1 MSNEKTPFSDWLLA
15 TERGVLKRVCQS
27 VGSPR
32 ALAVK
37 LLAEAG
43 EWGQLIALAPPDKDP
58 WVNPGF
64 ADDYLVSEMMRKNP
78 RIVVQAI
85 CGRTGLQRPVNR
97 KHAAMRSWVA
107 SERKCREVNER
118 LLLSDSWAEDEFLSR
133 VVKRTRRRIA
143 RTLGPLDSSTLETI
157 KDAGRHGPGATSTIR
172 GSHITPAN
180 KMISLMG
187 ITPLARA
194 LRGAV
199 TPLWDDETV
208 GFVVESWD
216 TWINV
221 PKHALTDR
229 GISINPGFNVYL
241 QLGVGDVI
249 RQRLR
254 DAGLDIRSGQ
264 QRHKWL
270 VRLAQRLGL
279 STIDLSAASDSISR
293 EVVRLLLPR
302 RWFHMLELLRTFHTR
317 IHGITVATAKFAA
330 MGNGY
335 TFELETLIFWAL
347 AVSTNELLIEDG
359 TADVRLCR
367 FVSVYGDD
375 IIVPRDTSGRLIEV
389 LDALGFSTN
398 IKKTFLAGAF
408 FESCGSDVWN
418 DQDVRPFYLDAE
430 PRDRTEAVILI
441 ANSIRLYAAR
451 RGAKA
456 GCDKRFLNAWLYA
469 VSRCEKAQSTGVPVE
484 WERKLCHDI
493 ERVPSASA
501 ASGLIR
507 NFDEFMPKTVTH
519 DARAPSPT
527 WHDRGWITVR
537 GVMYYFPPINY
548 KSTDYLYH
556 VGCYIVALHSGSPE
570 TTRAMEPVRG
580 AHRPGRL
587 KSMEVLNWT
596 DIGPWVDLHG

>member
-1 MSNEKTPFSDWLLA
+1 MSHERAPFSDWLLA
-15 TERGVLKRVCQS
+15 TECGVLKRVCQS

-37 LLAEAG
+37 LLAESG
-43 EWGQLIALAPPDKDP
+43 EWGQLIALPSPDKDP

-78 RIVVQAI
+78 RIVVKVR
-85 CGRTGLQRPVNR
+85 CPRTGVQLPINR
-97 KHAAMRSWVA
+97 KRVAMRSWVA

-118 LLLSDSWAEDEFLSR
+118 LLLSDRWREDELLSR

-143 RTLGPLDSSTLETI
+143 RTLGPLDHMTLGAI
-157 KDAGRHGPGATSTIR
+157 RDAGRHGPGATSTIR
-172 GSHITPAN
+172 GSNITPAN
-180 KMISLMG
+180 KMISPMG

-194 LRGAV
+194 LGGAV
-199 TPLWDDETV
+199 TPLFSDETV

-229 GISINPGFNVYL
+229 GISINPGLNVYL
-241 QLGVGDVI
+241 QLGAGEVI
-249 RQRLR
+249 RSRLR
-254 DAGLDIRSGQ
+254 DAGLDIRNGQ

-270 VRLAQRLGL
+270 VSLAQRLGL

-293 EVVRLLLPR
+293 EVVRLLLPK
-302 RWFHMLELLRTFHTR
+302 RWFHLLELLRTFHTR
-317 IHGITVATAKFAA
+317 IHGITVSTAKFAA

-347 AVSTNELLIEDG
+347 AVSTNEILIEDG
-359 TADVRLCR
+359 HADVKLCR

-375 IIVPRDTSGRLIEV
+375 IIVPNDTSEKLIEV
-389 LDALGFSTN
+389 LDLLGFSTN
-398 IKKTFLAGAF
+398 KKKTFLAGAF

-418 DQDVRPFYLDAE
+418 GQDVRPFYLDAE

-441 ANSIRLYAAR
+441 ANGIRLYAAR
-451 RGAKA
+451 RAA
-456 GCDKRFLNAWLYA
+456 FLGCDRRFLSAWLYA
-469 VSRCEKAQSTGVPVE
+469 VSRCKQAQKTGVPVS

-493 ERVPSASA
+493 ERIPSVSA

-507 NFDEFMPKTVTH
+507 NFDEFAPETVSF
-519 DARAPSPT
+519 DAHSPSPT
-527 WHDRGWITVR
+527 WCDRGWTTLR
-537 GVMYYFPPINY
+537 GVMYYFAPINY
-548 KSTDYLYH
+548 KSTNYLYH
-556 VGCYIVALHSGSPE
+556 VGCYIVALHSGTLE
-570 TTRAMEPVRG
+570 RTRAVEPVRG

-587 KSMEVLNWT
+587 KSMEVHDWT